1 MAEANNF
8 ESVESFQ
15 QGEDEL
21 EQLNSPADYNWRCPC
36 TGMPCHNDRFDRIQ
50 ELILHMQREHALSIV

>member
-36 TGMPCHNDRFDRIQ
+36 TGMPCHNVRFDRIQ
-50 ELILHMQREHALSIV
+50 